1 MTRCGFKVPHLILII
16 SAIVLLPFQGW
27 QPGLEDFSSASLKK
41 KCFSRTQRGHPLWPW
56 LRLGL
61 LLTFD
66 TLAPG
71 FSSIC
76 LSPPEKIKICPAVID
91 SI

>member
-27 QPGLEDFSSASLKK
+27 QPGLEDFSPASLEKIG
-41 KCFSRTQRGHPLWPW
+41 SSLTQRGHPLWPW

-61 LLTFD
+61 LLTLD
-66 TLAPG
+66 TLFPLDFLPFA
-71 FSSIC
+71 
-76 LSPPEKIKICPAVID
+76 
-91 SI
+91 